1 VLQGAL
7 KEVKSRFGK
16 NTVQIEYE
24 GKADFLQQTQ
34 LVKSYNNYGNYV
46 EAQLMPGADPQQL
59 LRLAMESARVNRF
72 ELMEPSL
79 EEIFKEVVGK
89 TDA

>member
-1 VLQGAL
+1 VH
-7 KEVKSRFGK
+7 
-16 NTVQIEYE
+16 
-24 GKADFLQQTQ
+24 
-34 LVKSYNNYGNYV
+34 
-46 EAQLMPGADPQQL
+46 
-59 LRLAMESARVNRF
+59 RF

>member
-1 VLQGAL
+1 
-7 KEVKSRFGK
+7 
-16 NTVQIEYE
+16 
-24 GKADFLQQTQ
+24 
-34 LVKSYNNYGNYV
+34 
-46 EAQLMPGADPQQL
+46 
-59 LRLAMESARVNRF
+59 VNRF